1 MSTKSVKP
9 TQLRQRFSILVA
21 DSWCAAIALAALTC
35 IVLLWSKPILGQT
48 VNRSKPPQQRV
59 EWAAPTNYGERLS
72 QDIYGTPLRNP
83 FIVVIHETVGSA
95 SSAVNYFQTPN
106 YSAQGEQVS
115 YHALICL
122 DGTIIYTVP
131 FQYRAFGAGNSVFMG
146 SNGPEAVQS
155 SPRVPASVN
164 NFAYHFSLETPVD
177 GRHNGGS
184 HSGYTASQYQSLA
197 WLVRYTRVPDARIT
211 YHKTVDRSG
220 TRRDPRSFDQNYF
233 FQALHSQQATRQ
245 PSLDS
250 PLLAAAKPNRSPAS

>member
-1 MSTKSVKP
+1 MKP
-9 TQLRQRFSILVA
+9 TQLRRASSVLG
-21 DSWCAAIALAALTC
+21 AIALAVLTC
-35 IVLLWSKPILGQT
+35 IVLLWSRPILGQS
-48 VNRSKPPQQRV
+48 VGRSKPPQQQV
-59 EWAAPTNYGERLS
+59 AWAYPTNYGERLS

-95 SSAVNYFQTPN
+95 SSAVNTFQTPN
-106 YSAQGEQVS
+106 YSSQGDQVS

-146 SNGPEAVQS
+146 SNGPESVQS

-177 GRHNGGS
+177 GRHNGEG
-184 HSGYTASQYQSLA
+184 HSGYTANQYQSLA

-211 YHKTVDRSG
+211 YHKTVDHSG

-233 FQALHSQQATRQ
+233 FQALHSQQATHH
-245 PSLDS
+245 PSLEA
-250 PLLAAAKPNRSPAS
+250 PLLVAAAQVSSSPAS

>member
-9 TQLRQRFSILVA
+9 TQLRQRSSILG
-21 DSWCAAIALAALTC
+21 AIALAVLTC
-35 IVLLWSKPILGQT
+35 ALLLWSKPIMGQVT
-48 VNRSKPPQQRV
+48 ANRSKPPQQRV
-59 EWAAPTNYGERLS
+59 EWAYPTNYGERLS
-72 QDIYGTPLRNP
+72 QAIDGTPLRNP

-106 YSAQGEQVS
+106 YSTQGDQVS

-155 SPRVPASVN
+155 SARVPASVN

-177 GRHNGGS
+177 GRNNGDS
-184 HSGYTASQYQSLA
+184 HSGYTVNQYQSLA
-197 WLVRYTRVPDARIT
+197 WIVRYTRVPDARIT

-220 TRRDPRSFDQNYF
+220 TRRDPRSFDQTYF
-233 FQALHSQQATRQ
+233 FQALHSQQAMRQ
-245 PSLDS
+245 PSLDA
-250 PLLAAAKPNRSPAS
+250 PLLVAAKFGSSPAS